1 MHLESSQKYEFILI
15 LNIRQK
21 YSSVSNLTSLSEGL
35 VIKQIRQ
42 VCLLLTTTDLIYNVQ
57 WAALCRE
64 ST

>member
-42 VCLLLTTTDLIYNVQ
+42 VCLLLTTTDLIYNV
-57 WAALCRE
+57 R
-64 ST
+64 